1 MFENVLQRII
11 VMSEKTNR
19 KGIIVDIAQGL
30 FSRFGFLKTTIDEI
44 AKAARMGKASLY
56 HYFRNKE
63 DIFREVI
70 NKESKIL
77 SSKIREAVNK
87 EETPQEKI
95 KAFIITRMKYL
106 NELVNIYAALKDE
119 YLTHYAFIEKA
130 RENNHREEIDIVT
143 AILKEGITRNVFE
156 VQDVELTS
164 FAIISALKGLEYPWT
179 LKIPL
184 PELESNLNKLLE
196 ILFNGIVK
204 K

>member
-1 MFENVLQRII
+1 MP
-11 VMSEKTNR
+11 EKTNR

-70 NKESKIL
+70 NKESKVL
-77 SSKIREAVNK
+77 SNKIREAVDK

-106 NELVNIYAALKDE
+106 KELVNIYAALKDE

-130 RENNHREEIDIVT
+130 RENNYKEEIETVK
-143 AILKEGITRNVFE
+143 AILDEGIAKKIFIAP
-156 VQDVELTS
+156 DVELTS

-179 LKIPL
+179 IKIPV
-184 PELESNLNKLLE
+184 PELEDNLNKLLE